1 LNFEVEKNN
10 ITLKCSPHP
19 FKLVFNS
26 CTVVDNLNGH
36 EIPMP
41 GYKFADFAEL
51 KQGKYRPGVVVG

>member
-26 CTVVDNLNGH
+26 CTAVDNLNGH

-41 GYKFADFAEL
+41 RYKFADFAEL